1 MRTAGFSAVDADVEV
16 DMEVDAA
23 AGVGAGAAADV
34 VGCCA
39 IGLSAMTAQMVCLL
53 SRMGPVVTS
62 SDNTTRGRCLDHID
76 AKSEQACV
84 WSEGAYVYIASS
96 LAAVC
101 PFYDLIPERV
111 GREGSRELEIRATS
125 NVQGSEER
133 KA

>member
-1 MRTAGFSAVDADVEV
+1 MRTAGLSSVDV
-16 DMEVDAA
+16 EVDAA
-23 AGVGAGAAADV
+23 AGVGVGAGAGADV

-39 IGLSAMTAQMVCLL
+39 IWLSAMTARVVCLL
-53 SRMGPVVTS
+53 SRMRPVVTS

-76 AKSEQACV
+76 AKVEQACV

-101 PFYDLIPERV
+101 TFYDLIPERL